1 MIIGVLGKGGVGK
14 STLSTQIALFLAQK
28 NDVLAI
34 DGDHN
39 IDFIYNLNRGSLP
52 EMMYLGNAKQELFEY
67 LGIASDV
74 QYKKIDLTS
83 IEKRFCF
90 TLDKIDDF
98 TGQHITKLSDGLYA
112 LAAGP
117 QNDDVLYGKACSHS
131 LSAPLKVYLPLLE
144 LSENEYV
151 VLDEKAG
158 ADGAS
163 TGIISGVDVC
173 AIVTDASLHGTKTA
187 KQISKILD
195 FYQVPYVFVLNKITD
210 EEDVKFC
217 QEALGQ
223 DEVFYFPI
231 NKSIMREP
239 GIMIADWQETLGR
252 LVNKL
257 KSKTQGDRFARTVE
271 KFKKQRDY
279 DEGKDKVLL
288 SPCS

>member
-14 STLSTQIALFLAQK
+14 STLSTQIALFLATH
-28 NDVLAI
+28 NNVLAI

-74 QYKKIDLTS
+74 QYKKIDLNS

-90 TLDKIDDF
+90 TIDKIDDF
-98 TGQHITKLSDGLYA
+98 TGQYISKISDRLYA

-131 LSAPLKVYLPLLE
+131 LSAPLKIYLPLLE

-163 TGIISGVDVC
+163 TGVVTGVDVC
-173 AIVTDASLHGTKTA
+173 VIVTDASLHGTKTA
-187 KQISKILD
+187 RQISKLLD
-195 FYQVPYVFVLNKITD
+195 FYQVPYVFVLNKALD
-210 EEDVKFC
+210 AEDVDFAKK
-217 QEALGQ
+217 ELGLE
-223 DEVFYFPI
+223 DILCFESTKEV
-231 NKSIMREP
+231 MRRP
-239 GIMIADWQETLGR
+239 GVLIEDWQEKLGSLVVNLKDIQTKNMLTR
-252 LVNKL
+252 LER
-257 KSKTQGDRFARTVE
+257 SIE
-271 KFKKQRDY
+271 KFKKQVAY
-279 DEGKDKVLL
+279 GVEN
-288 SPCS
+288 